1 MNKDSYQE
9 TLMKNYHD
17 QIKAVLIECH
27 HFHEVGGLNQ
37 VELAQKI
44 NDLVTS
50 ARVDGLNEENIY
62 LLLVLEKRG
71 LEQYYQKPNN
81 VIAA

>member
-17 QIKAVLIECH
+17 QIKAALIQCH
-27 HFHEVGGLNQ
+27 HFNEVGGTNYE
-37 VELAQKI
+37 ELAKKI
-44 NDLVTS
+44 NDLVQS
-50 ARVDGLNEENIY
+50 ARIDGLLEENIY

-71 LEQYYQKPNN
+71 LEKFYEKPSDS
-81 VIAA
+81 IAA